1 MAVKRRKRAAG
12 LLFVALVGPVFYLAW
27 VRPLGYAAGSL
38 IGVSQVDRR
47 IRIFQALFPEHELL
61 RQSSGSWRRKFALM
75 IADEA
80 LLLAEAGRRGIRV
93 PEDEVREAV
102 RVWRAS
108 MGRSSARVS
117 LQDLEDYARKQL
129 TVNRLQLA
137 VTAEVRV
144 TRDQVYEYY
153 KRHPEEFTRPAV
165 AKVRLIQVATPGEA
179 EGLAAL
185 VRRGEDFASLAA
197 RHSLHP
203 PSRRWGGD
211 LGWIWEGEGKL
222 PEEVENFLWPELLRR
237 GPGMWVISGRYG
249 RAFLVRVEE
258 YRPPRLLDYE
268 EIEMD
273 LQTRLVRE
281 KKEELWQKFIERLRE
296 KHRVIWFWPLVGD
309 GALS

>member
-1 MAVKRRKRAAG
+1 
-12 LLFVALVGPVFYLAW
+12 
-27 VRPLGYAAGSL
+27 LGYAAGSL

-47 IRIFQALFPEHELL
+47 IRVFQALFPEHGLL
-61 RQSSGSWRRKFALM
+61 RQPPGSWRREFALM
-75 IADEA
+75 LADEA
-80 LLLAEAGRRGIRV
+80 LLLAEAGRRGIKV
-93 PEDEVREAV
+93 PEDEVREAA
-102 RVWRAS
+102 RAWWGS
-108 MGRSSARVS
+108 LGRSSARVS
-117 LQDLEDYARKQL
+117 LGDLEDYARRQL

-137 VTAEVRV
+137 VTAGIRV

-153 KRHPEEFTRPAV
+153 QRHPEEFTRPAV
-165 AKVRLIQVATPGEA
+165 AKVLLIQVATPGEA
-179 EGLAAL
+179 EELAAL

-203 PSRRWGGD
+203 ASRRRGGD

-222 PEEVENFLWPELLRR
+222 PEEVEKFLWPELLRR

-268 EIEMD
+268 EVEMD

-281 KKEELWQKFIERLRE
+281 RKEELWQKFVGGLRE
-296 KHRVIWFWPLVGD
+296 KHRIIWFWPGGWD
-309 GALS
+309 GV